1 MRQYGGREYGRTGWP
16 VDPQLLSFLILALM
30 DPTRFLRLI
39 VASFLILS
47 GLRMW
52 VRVRVRVRVFSN
64 LQWLMINFLYEIR
77 SPRGDGWAS

>member
-16 VDPQLLSFLILALM
+16 VDPQLLSFLVLALM

-39 VASFLILS
+39 VAFFLILS
-47 GLRMW
+47 GLRMC
-52 VRVRVRVRVFSN
+52 VRVRVRVFSN